1 MKMQR
6 KKCKKKYCFKLTGFV
21 DKKSPPRCKRRHR
34 RSKRKSSKIRF
45 RPMIQRYFF
54 IPSIDV
60 TLSEEWRLSAGQF
73 TDDSGKTIERFQSV
87 GKKGYYNLF
96 INGVIQAGGLF
107 DVSKDALYI
116 KRTGT
121 TILAGT
127 PIIIESIKI
136 KAYIV

>member
-54 IPSIDV
+54 ITSIDV
-60 TLSEEWRLSAGQF
+60 TLSEVWRVSAGQF
-73 TDDSGKTIERFQSV
+73 TDDSGTTIERCKSV
-87 GKKGYYNLF
+87 GKKGHYNWY
-96 INGVIQAGGLF
+96 IIGDRKAGGLLE
-107 DVSKDALYI
+107 V
-116 KRTGT
+116 
-121 TILAGT
+121 
-127 PIIIESIKI
+127 
-136 KAYIV
+136 